1 MVQYRPHPLS
11 PLSVDETTLARDIVL
26 SSASADEVVQFRMIY
41 AQEPEKAQLVK
52 FLELEHSGSLQSESP
67 RPPRLARVHYLSTAK
82 SNKDRRA
89 TEIEAS
95 VNLNSKQVVKKD
107 VLGTEFLAG
116 LST

>member
-1 MVQYRPHPLS
+1 MS
-11 PLSVDETTLARDIVL
+11 FFSSVPRDIVL
-26 SSASADEVVQFRMIY
+26 SSASADEVIQFRMIY
-41 AQEPEKAQLVK
+41 AQEPEKSQLVK

-82 SNKDRRA
+82 ANKDRRA

-95 VNLNSKQVVKKD
+95 VDLNSKQVVKKD